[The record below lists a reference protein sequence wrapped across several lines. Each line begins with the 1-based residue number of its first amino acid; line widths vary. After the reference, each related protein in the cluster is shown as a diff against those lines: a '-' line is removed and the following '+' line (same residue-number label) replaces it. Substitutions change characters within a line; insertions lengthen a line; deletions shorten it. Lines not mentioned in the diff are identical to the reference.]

1 MGDVWVGMVGEIY
14 WCKWCIWKNYKLLV
28 RNKELEQEIENLQ
41 SELTDGIDGILVVG
55 TAKKL
60 QDSHMLLIHNAEKE
74 RDQLRED
81 KNKLE
86 YCIADLLKELKK
98 AREGEQG

>member
-1 MGDVWVGMVGEIY
+1 MYELERSGRFTDVSDAAE
-14 WCKWCIWKNYKLLV
+14 KNYKLSV

-41 SELTDGIDGILVVG
+41 SELTDGIDGSLVVG

-60 QDSHMLLIHNAEKE
+60 QDSHRLLIHNAEKE
-74 RDQLRED
+74 RDQIRED
-81 KNKLE
+81 KEKLE
-86 YCIADLLKELKK
+86 YCIVDLLKELKK